1 MQAFNVLVPAHV
13 DSQGKHVPA
22 LELNEFVLEDAT
34 AVSEICADAAIT
46 KWTTVP
52 SPYTLADA
60 QYFIKEVAQAGWRQD
75 LRATWAV
82 RLDGQLVGCVS
93 LEFASSA
100 IGYWFAPQVRG
111 SGVARAAVAA
121 VIRAA
126 FDNFDMP
133 ALYWAAEI
141 HDGVPNWP
149 SWRLAWSL
157 GFKREG
163 LVRLHGQNKGE
174 YCDQWVGTLLA
185 GDPLEPVAPWDGP
198 VRGRQVVDTPLV
210 AHDGVGEREGDDPE
224 ALVRRF
230 HHVYGLPVLPT
241 DAPSVDNE
249 RVHMRM
255 SLIAEEFGELVGAVY
270 GKCARAGVEAAFKQ
284 AVSDD
289 DGSRD
294 TVETADAL
302 ADLIYVIY
310 GMALEM
316 GIDLAK
322 VLAEVQRSNMS
333 KLGEDGKPIYR
344 EDGKVLKGP
353 GYFRPDV
360 AGVLGLQ

>member
-13 DSQGKHVPA
+13 DNQGKHVPA
-22 LELNEFVLEDAT
+22 LELSEFVLEDAA
-34 AVSEICADAAIT
+34 AVSEICADAAIA

-60 QYFIKEVAQAGWRQD
+60 QYFIKEVAQAGWSQD

-163 LVRLHGQNKGE
+163 LVRLHGKNKGE

-270 GKCARAGVEAAFKQ
+270 GKRARAGVEAAFKQ

-294 TVETADAL
+294 TVEAADAL

-360 AGVLGLQ
+360 AGVLGL